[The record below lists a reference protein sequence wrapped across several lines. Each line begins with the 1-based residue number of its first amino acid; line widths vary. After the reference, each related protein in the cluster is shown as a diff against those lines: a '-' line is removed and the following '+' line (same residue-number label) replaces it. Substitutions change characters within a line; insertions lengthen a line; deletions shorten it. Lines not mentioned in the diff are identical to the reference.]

1 MTPEQT
7 KFLLRIRAQR
17 EECGCPPLTDE
28 DWVILG
34 NRELRVTN
42 SHQCGLE
49 DHGRWYVPP
58 SGSANTEPYP
68 LCQLTVGDLRA
79 KLVDCPDDAYIFCE
93 GPKAFDPAVAIEIDD
108 EGGEINIVI
117 AFS

>member
-79 KLVDCPDDAYIFCE
+79 KLL
-93 GPKAFDPAVAIEIDD
+93 
-108 EGGEINIVI
+108 I
-117 AFS
+117 ALTTHISSVRGQRLLTQQWQLR